1 MLTGVHTNVERLHH
15 GSSTVRMDCGCEM
28 ECTSSHKQAMEPQW
42 PIFHLSV
49 YQPLDVTSKEVSS
62 NGK

>member
-1 MLTGVHTNVERLHH
+1 
-15 GSSTVRMDCGCEM
+15 M